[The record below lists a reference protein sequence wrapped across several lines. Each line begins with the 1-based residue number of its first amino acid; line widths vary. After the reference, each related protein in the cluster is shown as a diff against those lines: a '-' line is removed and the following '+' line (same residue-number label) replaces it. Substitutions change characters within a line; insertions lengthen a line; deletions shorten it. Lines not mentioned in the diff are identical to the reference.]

1 MSRIRSRLFNQ
12 DQIAWLRE
20 NYNTML
26 VVDLVSKM
34 NDRYKTNFTDK
45 QVYRFC
51 WTNWGNSVFSGKP
64 NKGWFTKGHEP
75 WHKGTRG
82 TGVHK
87 GTTRTRRTAQEYF
100 DSFTAKD
107 GETRVDVNGTTWLK
121 VDGEWV
127 IKHRHLYAEHHGVE
141 LDHGDI
147 ILFKDGDNRNFTI
160 DNLIR
165 VDRRVHSA
173 MISGDLKQYDGE
185 LIGAAILTAK
195 LRLSINDKEK
205 SK

>member
-34 NDRYKTNFTDK
+34 NDRYKTEFTGR

-51 WTNWGNSVFSGKP
+51 RTHWGNSVFNGMP
-64 NKGWFTKGHEP
+64 NKGRFTKGHEP

-87 GTTRTRRTAQEYF
+87 GTIRTRRTAQEYF

-141 LDHGDI
+141 LGHADI
-147 ILFKDGDNRNFTI
+147 VLFKDGDNRNFAI
-160 DNLIR
+160 ENLVRI
-165 VDRRVHSA
+165 DRRVHSA

-195 LRLSINDKEK
+195 LRLSISDKEK